1 MNLKACHWP
10 LALFLTVLFSLAGCS
25 PGNSPEDSGDVG
37 SQDFDEDGVVN
48 SDDNCPLAP
57 NPDQLDL
64 NSDGVGDA
72 CDSDMDGD
80 GTDNPLDE
88 CPSDPNN
95 SSGCEEF
102 AESDG
107 DGIRDMD
114 DNCPATFNPGQDDSD
129 RDGVG
134 NACDVASTDQDG
146 DGIQDVPDNCPAIA
160 NPGQDDSDGDG
171 IGNACDTASTDQ
183 DGDGDGIQDALDNCP
198 AIANPGQ
205 EDLDGDGAGDQ
216 CDPAFD
222 PDLVYACGT
231 AVDAPFKPLLMPAA
245 RATGDTSIL
254 CLGGCVRN
262 PEQVV
267 DDNLFNSASIVV
279 PARLGLT
286 KGPALTVISFQTY
299 KAPNLMGIA
308 VANKD
313 RLLSLSGLGRVM
325 VTTRLNGVDQETFV
339 YAEDNLF
346 VPGLTG
352 LLDNEEV
359 GYILADTERDFN
371 EVSISLEG
379 LELNAQLDVNAVC
392 ASPEALQL

>member
-10 LALFLTVLFSLAGCS
+10 LALLLTVLFSLAGCS
-25 PGNSPEDSGDVG
+25 PGNSPEESGDVG
-37 SQDFDEDGVVN
+37 SQDFDEDDVIN
-48 SDDNCPLAP
+48 KDDNCPLAP

-64 NSDGVGDA
+64 NGDGVGDA
-72 CDSDMDGD
+72 CDSDIDGD
-80 GTDNPLDE
+80 GIDNPLDQ

-102 AESDG
+102 ADSDG

-114 DNCPATFNPGQDDSD
+114 DNCPAVFNEGQEDSD
-129 RDGVG
+129 E
-134 NACDVASTDQDG
+134 
-146 DGIQDVPDNCPAIA
+146 
-160 NPGQDDSDGDG
+160 DG
-171 IGNACDTASTDQ
+171 IGDACDTASTDQ

-198 AIANPGQ
+198 ATANPGQ
-205 EDLDGDGAGDQ
+205 EDSDGDGVGDQ

-231 AVDAPFKPLLMPAA
+231 AVDAPFEPLLMPAA
-245 RATGDTSIL
+245 RATGDTTFW

-267 DDNLFNSASIVV
+267 DANLFNSASIVV
-279 PARLGLT
+279 PARLGFME
-286 KGPALTVISFQTY
+286 GPALTVMSFQTY
-299 KAPNLMGIA
+299 KAPNLIGVA

-313 RLLSLSGLGRVM
+313 RLLSLSGRARVM

-359 GYILADTERDFN
+359 GYILADTDSDFN

-379 LELNAQLDVNAVC
+379 LALNAQLDVNAVC
-392 ASPEALQL
+392 ASPEALQLQP